1 MRSFGIAFIAGCEW
15 VLGFYL
21 GFYTLLSISAI
32 VSKYRH
38 PEHVLATCLA
48 AVGSGIACALVFKT
62 GSGLYKGKRWA
73 FFLGHW
79 GVHDFFRSPVFV
91 GRIDDQNTVFGRRR
105 LWVGHGCISASS
117 DVD

>member
-21 GFYTLLSISAI
+21 GFYTLLSVSAI

-62 GSGLYKGKRWA
+62 GSGRYKGKRWA
-73 FFLGHW
+73 WL
-79 GVHDFFRSPVFV
+79 SS
-91 GRIDDQNTVFGRRR
+91 
-105 LWVGHGCISASS
+105 WVIGACMISFAALCLS
-117 DVD
+117 DGLTITSRFWSCAKS